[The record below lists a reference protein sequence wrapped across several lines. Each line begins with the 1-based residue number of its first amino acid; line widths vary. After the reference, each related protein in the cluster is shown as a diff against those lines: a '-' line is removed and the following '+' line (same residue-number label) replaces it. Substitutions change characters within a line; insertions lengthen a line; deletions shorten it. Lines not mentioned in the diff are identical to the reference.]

1 MASPEEER
9 TVTKH
14 RKVGSGRNSPTAPP
28 PPCSVTT
35 NADFLYFGLS
45 FIWKELPLEEPSNRI
60 PLCELPRE
68 FETAIKD
75 HFKRFKRG
83 GFPITSNV
91 GNTAFRRVEGTNIWI
106 FQHATHGACSAMTFQ
121 QFHGALPMQRAKCGS
136 CICLEVQPSHFR
148 WEPFF
153 YDNVSLE
160 RIYSERD
167 ADHPSVPV
175 GEVVGDMLGHLRK
188 VLQDPNNPSAASGEF
203 STGGAPLDVRGCMLG
218 KDAWLTGCLK
228 SFLPQNLKVEMTC
241 KLGMTFTTLQM
252 PYTGVPS
259 DLCQCYPFHGA
270 PDLTLKHFPIILGSD
285 GAGAEEE
292 TESGS
297 EPDCVIENSHQ
308 APRLLP
314 YPPKLGELLANM
326 HVALVRK
333 ILRMF
338 VLKGR
343 REELSLASRGLLLH
357 KAIGGIMCE
366 MTVKLKK
373 NEPAQLCICL
383 DDFAC
388 GLLTPSSLCF
398 HLQRLLKCDDIHQ

>member
-75 HFKRFKRG
+75 DFKRFKRG

-106 FQHATHGACSAMTFQ
+106 FQHATHGASSAMTFQ

-148 WEPFF
+148 LEPFF

-167 ADHPSVPV
+167 ADHPSGPV

-188 VLQDPNNPSAASGEF
+188 VLQDPNNPSAAPGEF
-203 STGGAPLDVRGCMLG
+203 STGGAPLDVRGCMVNE
-218 KDAWLTGCLK
+218 AHWLPKIVPTTKFEGGNDMQIGHDLHHTPNAVHRGA
-228 SFLPQNLKVEMTC
+228 FRLVPVLPLPW
-241 KLGMTFTTLQM
+241 G
-252 PYTGVPS
+252 PR
-259 DLCQCYPFHGA
+259 
-270 PDLTLKHFPIILGSD
+270 PDSKAFPHH
-285 GAGAEEE
+285 GAEEE